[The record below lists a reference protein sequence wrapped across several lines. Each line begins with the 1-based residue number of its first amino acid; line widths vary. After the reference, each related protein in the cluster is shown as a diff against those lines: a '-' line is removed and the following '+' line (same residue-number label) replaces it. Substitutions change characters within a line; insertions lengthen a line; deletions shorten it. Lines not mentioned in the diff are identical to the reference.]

1 MSEALKD
8 DYAIFLYV
16 SFLPVVLLNAT
27 TSVEET
33 LSNTGACVSVF
44 SQSFRSESIYRW
56 ASKSSRRITSSSSFR
71 IDIVPVQ
78 SQPSV
83 RYANHHSLDTCLLR
97 INYYYGT
104 LSDIGWEIEPWTKK
118 ENARFEKQIAEK
130 MRYDVYNCSCKGPC
144 SVSFCVTWMIHVS
157 SINQM
162 SNNRSRSNVL
172 VGERNIIYAEK
183 KKKNRVPKLL

>member
-33 LSNTGACVSVF
+33 LIGACVSVF
-44 SQSFRSESIYRW
+44 LKSFRSESIYRW
-56 ASKSSRRITSSSSFR
+56 ASKSSRRIASSSSFR

-104 LSDIGWEIEPWTKK
+104 LSDIG
-118 ENARFEKQIAEK
+118 
-130 MRYDVYNCSCKGPC
+130 
-144 SVSFCVTWMIHVS
+144 
-157 SINQM
+157 
-162 SNNRSRSNVL
+162 
-172 VGERNIIYAEK
+172 
-183 KKKNRVPKLL
+183 